1 MIMIKMRLD
10 NRGMA
15 TAELIFATFIALVV
29 IGAMLSMVNDEVN
42 QSQVG
47 NLGEARI
54 SGENI
59 AEALN
64 TVYINGNGYSV
75 IIRLDPNPPFNAVIE
90 SSGNSSSLTIFTNGQ
105 SINIPII
112 PKRFNSSYNL
122 TSGTNYIIKN
132 NDGTIGIIEFIE

>member
-1 MIMIKMRLD
+1 MINMRSD
-10 NRGMA
+10 DRGMA

-29 IGAMLSMVNDEVN
+29 IGAMLSMISDEVN

-64 TVYINGNGYSV
+64 TVYINGNGYSA
-75 IIRLDPNPPFNAVIE
+75 IIRLDPDPPFNAIIA
-90 SSGNSSSLTIFTNGQ
+90 SDGNSSNLTIFNSGQ
-105 SINIPII
+105 NVTIPII

-122 TSGTNYIIKN
+122 TSGTNYIIN
-132 NDGTIGIIEFIE
+132 NDNGTIGIIKYAG

>member
-1 MIMIKMRLD
+1 MRLD

-15 TAELIFATFIALVV
+15 TAELIFATFIALVI
-29 IGAMLSMVNDEVN
+29 IGAMLSMISDEVN

-64 TVYINGNGYSV
+64 TVYTNGNGYSV
-75 IIRLDPNPPFNAVIE
+75 VIRLDTNPHFYAVID
-90 SSGNSSSLTIFTNGQ
+90 SNGDASNLTIFSGGQ
-105 SINIPII
+105 NVTIPII
-112 PKRFNSSYNL
+112 PKRFNSTYNL
-122 TSGTNYIIKN
+122 TSGTNYLIKN
-132 NDGTIGIIEFIE
+132 DNGTIGIVKYTG

>member
-1 MIMIKMRLD
+1 MINMRFD
-10 NRGMA
+10 DRGMA

-29 IGAMLSMVNDEVN
+29 IGAMLSMISDEVN

-64 TVYINGNGYSV
+64 TVYINGNGYSA
-75 IIRLDPNPPFNAVIE
+75 IIRLIQILLSMRLLRVMETLAISRYLIVD
-90 SSGNSSSLTIFTNGQ
+90 
-105 SINIPII
+105 
-112 PKRFNSSYNL
+112 RM
-122 TSGTNYIIKN
+122 
-132 NDGTIGIIEFIE
+132 

>member
-1 MIMIKMRLD
+1 MRLD

>member
-1 MIMIKMRLD
+1 MIKMRLD